1 MRPNIKSMQSEN
13 GSSRSKSDCNISELA
28 RAHSRRSAASDTAEH
43 RVLRSVKRSAT
54 DQASNFQKELC
65 KVWEDQDRER
75 TESTQKIQQ
84 LQMEKAEE
92 MAKLKKVLVE
102 NEKVL
107 GEAKELQME
116 ISQLQQQL
124 ESFNSTMQGQVAWND
139 IQPALYQA
147 HGDLVSAATQF
158 WRSVEAIQNRE
169 LATYL
174 PGSGVVYGAW
184 PAQVSAQ
191 EPLVSTSLPEISGL
205 GEYSILPQPAPT
217 TTN

>member
-1 MRPNIKSMQSEN
+1 LK
-13 GSSRSKSDCNISELA
+13 
-28 RAHSRRSAASDTAEH
+28 
-43 RVLRSVKRSAT
+43 
-54 DQASNFQKELC
+54 QASNFQKELC
-65 KVWEDQDRER
+65 KAWEDQDRER

-92 MAKLKKVLVE
+92 MAKLRKVLAE
-102 NEKVL
+102 NEKVS
-107 GEAKELQME
+107 GEAKKLQME
-116 ISQLQQQL
+116 VGQLQQQL

-158 WRSVEAIQNRE
+158 WRSVEAIQNQQ

-174 PGSGVVYGAW
+174 PGSGVVHGAW
-184 PAQVSAQ
+184 PGQGSAP
-191 EPLVSTSLPEISGL
+191 EPLISTSLPEISGL
-205 GEYSILPQPAPT
+205 SEYSILPHQEPT

>member
-1 MRPNIKSMQSEN
+1 MDRAQEKLY
-13 GSSRSKSDCNISELA
+13 KA
-28 RAHSRRSAASDTAEH
+28 R
-43 RVLRSVKRSAT
+43 
-54 DQASNFQKELC
+54 
-65 KVWEDQDRER
+65 EDQDRER

-84 LQMEKAEE
+84 LQMEMAEE
-92 MAKLKKVLVE
+92 MAKLKKVLAE
-102 NEKVL
+102 NEKL
-107 GEAKELQME
+107 SGEAKKLHME
-116 ISQLQQQL
+116 AGQLQQQL

-174 PGSGVVYGAW
+174 PGSGVVHGTW
-184 PAQVSAQ
+184 PGQESAP
-191 EPLVSTSLPEISGL
+191 EPLISTSLPELSGL
-205 GEYSILPQPAPT
+205 GEYSIPPHQPLT

>member
-1 MRPNIKSMQSEN
+1 MDRAQEKLY
-13 GSSRSKSDCNISELA
+13 KA
-28 RAHSRRSAASDTAEH
+28 R
-43 RVLRSVKRSAT
+43 
-54 DQASNFQKELC
+54 
-65 KVWEDQDRER
+65 EDQDRER

-92 MAKLKKVLVE
+92 MAKLKKVLAE
-102 NEKVL
+102 NEKL
-107 GEAKELQME
+107 SGEAKKLHME
-116 ISQLQQQL
+116 AGQLQQQL

-174 PGSGVVYGAW
+174 PGSGVVHGMW
-184 PAQVSAQ
+184 PGQGSAP
-191 EPLVSTSLPEISGL
+191 EPLISTSLPELSGM
-205 GEYSILPQPAPT
+205 GEYSILPHQAPT
-217 TTN
+217 TS

>member
-1 MRPNIKSMQSEN
+1 LKN
-13 GSSRSKSDCNISELA
+13 
-28 RAHSRRSAASDTAEH
+28 
-43 RVLRSVKRSAT
+43 
-54 DQASNFQKELC
+54 ASNFQKELR
-65 KVWEDQDRER
+65 KAWEDQDRER

-92 MAKLKKVLVE
+92 MAKLKKVLAE
-102 NEKVL
+102 NEKVS
-107 GEAKELQME
+107 GEAKKFQME
-116 ISQLQQQL
+116 AGQLQQQL
-124 ESFNSTMQGQVAWND
+124 ESFNSTMQGQVPWND